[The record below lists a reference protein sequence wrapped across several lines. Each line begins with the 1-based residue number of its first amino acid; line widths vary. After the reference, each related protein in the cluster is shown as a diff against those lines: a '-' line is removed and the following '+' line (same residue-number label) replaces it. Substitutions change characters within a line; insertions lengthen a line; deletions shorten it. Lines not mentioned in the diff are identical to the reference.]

1 MKRIRPGRARRK
13 NLVELEESGAKRTV
27 YSLDLGVVGY
37 LVGVVPFSGLRKK
50 AARRRKAAPK
60 AQISFFDRRKSKSK
74 KGNEYSVLAIA

>member
-50 AARRRKAAPK
+50 AAPK
-60 AQISFFDRRKSKSK
+60 KKSSAE
-74 KGNEYSVLAIA
+74 GADFVS